1 MQKSHYEW
9 LHRMSHRLLRGYIL
23 LSVAAAVFAQPTSID
38 FGAEPSASRRP
49 VTLSSASPYGRRIV
63 EVRYKPASLRAADL
77 ALKVGQTLSPENL
90 SAAMNQLSG
99 HLTRH
104 SEMIAAASGGSAL
117 IFTYVD
123 ALFDLQPR
131 GSTTNDS
138 VAVTLRPF
146 HLSLPLDE
154 IGGRVM
160 PIPRGLSAK
169 ATAIDARSPFLPTNL
184 AFTND
189 RVLGTALGGRWQFE
203 FDPKKEPADEAQLL
217 RLRAGGLKSI
227 DSAFYTADAEL
238 RAARNVSL
246 GFLRQVF
253 AGVEGNT
260 SLEPRGLA
268 RYHTRAWGAAAGV
281 SLSPNARSR
290 LLLDARFGRADHK
303 FTAAAPNPRWSASN
317 EQGNRILFETIP
329 PGILG
334 FFRTSL
340 WQENLNPRGGAAAHR
355 LVTRTGYAKEVPIGP
370 NQSIGIEVIGGAGQ
384 TWGNIEAP
392 RRFFAG
398 GGQGEFMYESAN
410 SRTLLTLP
418 DGPLLRSL
426 GKAQGGLHV
435 GPSLV
440 RGGTYFWHLNLNI
453 SLPIPPWS
461 RPLIPNEK
469 TDLPG
474 PDGSPQTLKQILRAQ
489 VDRTGPNMLQST
501 LQTKDGLNPDEAK
514 RRATEI
520 FDGIRPAAHFV
531 IDQAN
536 VIAVKPLLLF
546 DIAEM
551 NWSPGR
557 ERWTAA
563 GLGLQLTI
571 VTAKFEGGYM
581 RTLSGPT
588 FGSRGNFFGRLGF
601 ERLF

>member
-1 MQKSHYEW
+1 MRQ
-9 LHRMSHRLLRGYIL
+9 RMSLALGI
-23 LSVAAAVFAQPTSID
+23 AASAPAQPTSID
-38 FGAEPSASRRP
+38 FGATTPAAERPSV
-49 VTLSSASPYGRRIV
+49 VTPGSPYGRRIV
-63 EVRYKPASLRAADL
+63 DLRYKPASLQPGDL
-77 ALKVGQTLSPENL
+77 DLKVGQTLSPENL

-104 SEMIAAASGGSAL
+104 SELIAAASGGSAL

-123 ALFDLQPR
+123 AIFDLQPR
-131 GSTTNDS
+131 GATSGDA

-169 ATAIDARSPFLPTNL
+169 AASIDARSPFLPTNL

-189 RVLGTALGGRWQFE
+189 RVLGTSLGSRWQFD
-203 FDPKKEPADEAQLL
+203 FGPRKDVRDATRLF
-217 RLRAGGLKSI
+217 RLRIGGLKSI
-227 DSAFYTADAEL
+227 DSAFYTLDGEL
-238 RAARNVSL
+238 RAARQVSTGL
-246 GFLRQVF
+246 LRQVSV
-253 AGVEGNT
+253 GVEGT
-260 SLEPRGLA
+260 TALEPRGSA
-268 RYHTRAWGAAAGV
+268 RYRTRAWGATGGV
-281 SLSPNARSR
+281 ALALNARSR
-290 LLLDARFGRADHK
+290 LLLDARFGRSDHT
-303 FTAAAPNPRWSASN
+303 FTLTTPAPRWSTSN
-317 EQGNRILFETIP
+317 EQANRVLFETIP
-329 PGILG
+329 PGVLG
-334 FFRTSL
+334 FLRASL
-340 WQENLNPRGGAAAHR
+340 WQENLKPQGNAASQR
-355 LVTRTGYAKEVPIGP
+355 LVTRLGYAKELPVGV
-370 NQSIGIEVIGGAGQ
+370 NQSIGFEIVAGAGQ

-398 GGQGEFMYESAN
+398 GGQGEFMYESAQ
-410 SRTLLTLP
+410 SRTLVTMP

-426 GKAQGGLHV
+426 GKAQGGARV

-440 RGGTYFWHLNLNI
+440 RGGTHFWHLNLNI
-453 SLPIPPWS
+453 ALPIPPWS
-461 RPLIPNEK
+461 RPMIPNET

-501 LQTKDGLNPDEAK
+501 LQTKDGLAPDEAK

-546 DIAEM
+546 DIAEL
-551 NWSPGR
+551 NGSPGR

-563 GLGLQLTI
+563 GVGLQLTI

-581 RTLSGPT
+581 HTLSGPT
-588 FGSRGNFFGRLGF
+588 FGSRGGFFGRLGF